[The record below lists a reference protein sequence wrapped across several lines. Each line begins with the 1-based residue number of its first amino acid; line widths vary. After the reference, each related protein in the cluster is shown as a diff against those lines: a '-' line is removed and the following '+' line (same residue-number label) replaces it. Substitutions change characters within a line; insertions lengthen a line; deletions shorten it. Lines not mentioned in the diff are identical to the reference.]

1 MSDQGKKVILCVDDN
16 DAVLECLKP
25 YLRRR
30 GYVVLTASSGGRGL
44 ELFAV
49 HPVDAVIVDGHMPGM
64 DGHRVALQI
73 RRMGPYTPIIMF
85 SGQEDV
91 PNDTWKLVDA
101 FVSKGRTDSL
111 PSLARVV
118 DGLTLRLTAELP
130 NAIATL

>member
-1 MSDQGKKVILCVDDN
+1 VSEEGKKVVLCIDDN

-25 YLRRR
+25 YLRSR
-30 GYVVLTASSGGRGL
+30 GYAVLTASSGGRGL

-49 HPVDAVIVDGHMPGM
+49 HPVDVVIVDGHMPGM

-73 RRMGPYTPIIMF
+73 RRIGPHTPIIMF

-91 PNDTWKLVDA
+91 PGDTWKLVDA

-118 DGLTLRLTAELP
+118 DGLTLRLTPELP
-130 NAIATL
+130 DTIATL

>member
-1 MSDQGKKVILCVDDN
+1 MSEQGKKVVLCVDDN
-16 DAVLECLKP
+16 NVVLECLKP
-25 YLRRR
+25 YLSSR

-49 HPVDAVIVDGHMPGM
+49 HPVDVVIVDGHMPGM

-73 RRMGPYTPIIMF
+73 RRIGPHTPIIMF

-91 PNDTWKLVDA
+91 PGETLELVDA

-111 PSLARVV
+111 PSLARLI
-118 DGLTLRLTAELP
+118 DGLTWRLAAETP